1 MGRALQAPSG
11 CNGHVRCRRKA
22 RTACSTSGNLRP
34 KPHGQRSFLPSFSDS
49 SLPPYT
55 TRKPALDVSLG
66 WEPLAAFAAGLVE
79 KSRCSGQ
86 FLLPDGFSRHITE
99 GAASLILAQERER
112 SPCKLKALGNVGG
125 EVARRAA
132 IHVWW

>member
-79 KSRCSGQ
+79 KSCCSRQ
-86 FLLPDGFSRHITE
+86 FLLPDGI
-99 GAASLILAQERER
+99 ASHSVIRGLSPSLKSCGFGRYLAERLTFFR
-112 SPCKLKALGNVGG
+112 
-125 EVARRAA
+125 
-132 IHVWW
+132 